1 MLRNDKKSDGYYEED
16 SKRESRYRLLSDLE
30 RYEIFNT
37 EEAEKYD
44 TQQALDFIIDE
55 NGNLQFIVAA
65 VAGSKLGFLGGREYV
80 EIPWNYIT
88 KIGTN
93 VIVVSADK
101 EKIKRARA

>member
-1 MLRNDKKSDGYYEED
+1 MFKNDRRSEKYYEED
-16 SKRESRYRLLSDLE
+16 DKRESRYRLLSDLE

-55 NGNLQFIVAA
+55 DGNLQFIVAA
-65 VAGSKLGFLGGREYV
+65 VAGSKLGIFGSREYV

-101 EKIKRARA
+101 DKIKRARA

>member
-1 MLRNDKKSDGYYEED
+1 MLRGDKKKEAYYDEE
-16 SKRESRYRLLSDLE
+16 SKKESRYRLLSDLE

-65 VAGSKLGFLGGREYV
+65 VAGSKLGLFGGREYV

-101 EKIKRARA
+101 DKIKRARA

>member
-1 MLRNDKKSDGYYEED
+1 MLRDDKKRDFDEEEK
-16 SKRESRYRLLSDLE
+16 SKRDSRYRLLSDLE
-30 RYEIFNT
+30 KYEIFNT

-55 NGNLQFIVAA
+55 EGNLQFIVAA
-65 VAGSKLGFLGGREYV
+65 VAGSKLGLFGGREYV

-93 VIVVSADK
+93 VIVVSAEKD
-101 EKIKRARA
+101 KIKRARA

>member
-1 MLRNDKKSDGYYEED
+1 MLRGDKKKEAYYDEE
-16 SKRESRYRLLSDLE
+16 SKKESRYRLLSDLE

-44 TQQALDFIIDE
+44 TQQALDFVIDE

-65 VAGSKLGFLGGREYV
+65 VAGSKLGLFGGREYV

-88 KIGTN
+88 KVGTN

-101 EKIKRARA
+101 DKIKRARA

>member
-1 MLRNDKKSDGYYEED
+1 MLRDDKKRDFDEEEKL
-16 SKRESRYRLLSDLE
+16 KRDSRYRLLSDLE
-30 RYEIFNT
+30 KYEIFNT

-65 VAGSKLGFLGGREYV
+65 VAGGKIGFFSSREYV
-80 EIPWNYIT
+80 EIPWSYIS
-88 KIGTN
+88 KIGAN

-101 EKIKRARA
+101 DKIKRAKA

>member
-1 MLRNDKKSDGYYEED
+1 MLKGDRKKENFYEED
-16 SKRESRYRLLSDLE
+16 GKRESRYRLLSDLE

-44 TQQALDFIIDE
+44 TQQTLDFIIDE
-55 NGNLQFIVAA
+55 NGNLQCIVAA
-65 VAGSKLGFLGGREYV
+65 VAGSKLGLFGSREYV

-101 EKIKRARA
+101 DKIKRARA